1 MKIRDALRHMH
12 PSFQLQRATAD
23 EIARLDDCIQQITD
37 VVWNKELTS
46 DEALGAIVK
55 ILATEDSNRN

>member
-1 MKIRDALRHMH
+1 MH